1 MPMQAKEKKRAR
13 KPGIKTRY
21 GIGEWYG
28 RSFVRLAP
36 EDRRQLARVQIM
48 EKARRPD
55 FVCPFRSAPGN
66 QVLCTKRGGV
76 CSLRHYQLEEQTQRV
91 SWPTG
96 EASHLVTTCPHRFK
110 QGGLIFSWIGENLL
124 GCRDPLIVGEVGFL
138 EQESVPSRGDARP
151 ADAEDV
157 GRIDNV
163 LAHPARDPLHWT
175 ALEIQA
181 VYFSGPSMSRQF
193 RALRKS
199 RSNALPFPVAIRRP
213 DYRSSGPKRLMPQ
226 LQIKVPTLR
235 RWGKKMAVVVD
246 HSFFAALGSMDDVHD
261 VSNCDIAWFVVDY
274 DESGGEFALKPAFMR
289 MTTLERAVEGLT
301 GGNPVSLSLFEQRIR
316 EKLAEKYPG
325 AEANPNPD
333 Q

>member
-1 MPMQAKEKKRAR
+1 VMTKGKERNR
-13 KPGIKTRY
+13 TEKPRVKIRH

-28 RSFVRLAP
+28 RSFVRIPP
-36 EDRRQLARVQIM
+36 EDRRELARVQ
-48 EKARRPD
+48 ALDRRKRPQ
-55 FVCPFRSAPGN
+55 FGCPFRSTTAN
-66 QVLCTKRGGV
+66 QILCTKPGGV
-76 CSLRHYQLEEQTQRV
+76 CSLRPYQLDEETGRV
-91 SWPTG
+91 FTPTG
-96 EASHLVTTCPHRFK
+96 EGNYLVTTCPHRFK
-110 QGGLIFSWIGENLL
+110 QRGLIFNWIAETLL
-124 GCRDPLIVGEVGFL
+124 GCPEPLIVGEVGFL
-138 EQESVPSRGDARP
+138 EQETVSTRGNAKV

-163 LAHPARDPLHWT
+163 LVHPTREPLHWG

-181 VYFSGPSMSRQF
+181 VYFSGPSMSREF
-193 RALRKS
+193 SSIRRWRRKG
-199 RSNALPFPVAIRRP
+199 LPFPTAIRRP

-246 HSFFAALGSMDDVHD
+246 RSFFVALGSMDDVGD

-274 DESGGEFALKPAFMR
+274 DETGGEFALRPGFVR

-316 EKLAEKYPG
+316 EKLAERYPA
-325 AEANPNPD
+325 AEAKPNSG

>member
-1 MPMQAKEKKRAR
+1 
-13 KPGIKTRY
+13 
-21 GIGEWYG
+21 
-28 RSFVRLAP
+28 
-36 EDRRQLARVQIM
+36 
-48 EKARRPD
+48 
-55 FVCPFRSAPGN
+55 
-66 QVLCTKRGGV
+66 
-76 CSLRHYQLEEQTQRV
+76 LEEETKRV
-91 SWPTG
+91 SWPAG

-110 QGGLIFSWIGENLL
+110 QGGFIFNWIGESLL
-124 GCRDPLIVGEVGFL
+124 ACRDPLIVGEVGFL
-138 EQESVPSRGDARP
+138 EQESGPSRSGAKP

-163 LAHPARDPLHWT
+163 LVHPSRDPLHWT

-181 VYFSGPSMSRQF
+181 VYFSGPSMSREF
-193 RALRKS
+193 AVLRKS
-199 RSNALPFPVAIRRP
+199 RKKAPPFPVAIRRP

-246 HSFFAALGSMDDVHD
+246 RSFFAALGAMDDVQD
-261 VSNCDIAWFVVDY
+261 ISNCDIAWFVVDY
-274 DESGGEFALKPAFMR
+274 DESAGEFALKPGLVR

-316 EKLAEKYPG
+316 EKLAGKYRG
-325 AEANPNPD
+325 AEAKPNRG